1 MAHFVEVLL
10 PIPLE
15 RNFTYAVTPGQAA
28 SLVQGMRVAV
38 PFGKSKLYTGLVLS
52 LHREPPV
59 AYRAKEVYQVLDE
72 APLVTELQ
80 LNHWKWMASYYMCT
94 LGEVFRTAV
103 PGVFLLESE
112 TRVLRDPDFE
122 EATAD
127 LSEVESIILEALE
140 NQPELKVAQIGELID
155 RKSTLPI
162 LTRMLRR
169 KAIRLRETLGED
181 YRPKMARFLRIHPQ
195 YQDEKALEQLLEA
208 LSRAPKQTRVLLHLF
223 QLQQGRQKPVRSR
236 ELEQRAGTT
245 RSVIRALLD
254 KGVLQEYDL
263 RQDRTAFEGDAQKQA
278 LASLNPEQKE
288 ALEGIRS
295 FFGSGKTVL
304 LHGVTASG
312 KTEVYSHLIRDCTD
326 RGKQVLYLVPEIA
339 LTAQLIQRLQ
349 SLFGSRVAAF
359 HSRQNLNERG
369 EIWHYVQ
376 AGGQKASVILGA
388 RSALFLPF
396 EDLGLIIVD
405 EEHENSYK
413 QFDPAPRYHGRDA
426 AIMLGA
432 LSGANVLLG
441 SATPSIETYF
451 NAQRGKYGLV
461 GMQHRYGGVLLPEI
475 ELVNLA
481 DAYRK
486 KKMKGHF
493 SSRLRE
499 ALAEQIQE
507 GRQVILF
514 QNRRGFSPIV
524 ECMSCGNVPGCPNC
538 DVSLTY
544 HQKHQQLRCHYCGYH
559 RPLEIQCQACG
570 NATLDTKG
578 FGTEQVEEELG
589 ELFPDLKTA
598 RMDLDTTRGKH
609 SHARIIEQFEAREV
623 DILVGTQMVTKGLD
637 FGNVGLV
644 GIMNADTLLNFPHFR
659 AHERC
664 FQLLTQVAG
673 RAGRKDFRG
682 LVLVQSFNPYH
693 QILKQ
698 VSTGD
703 YTGMYKEQLYEREQ
717 FRYPPV
723 VRLIKITLRHREW
736 NRVEEGA
743 AWFARSMRLV
753 FGKDVL
759 GPEFPPV
766 ARIRNQYH
774 KQILLKIP
782 VGQSL
787 PQTKNSIKRIEQ
799 SFNAISQYRSIRLI
813 YNVDYI

>member
-1 MAHFVEVLL
+1 M
-10 PIPLE
+10 
-15 RNFTYAVTPGQAA
+15 
-28 SLVQGMRVAV
+28 
-38 PFGKSKLYTGLVLS
+38 
-52 LHREPPV
+52 
-59 AYRAKEVYQVLDE
+59 
-72 APLVTELQ
+72 
-80 LNHWKWMASYYMCT
+80 
-94 LGEVFRTAV
+94 
-103 PGVFLLESE
+103 
-112 TRVLRDPDFE
+112 
-122 EATAD
+122 
-127 LSEVESIILEALE
+127 
-140 NQPELKVAQIGELID
+140 
-155 RKSTLPI
+155 
-162 LTRMLRR
+162 
-169 KAIRLRETLGED
+169 
-181 YRPKMARFLRIHPQ
+181 
-195 YQDEKALEQLLEA
+195 
-208 LSRAPKQTRVLLHLF
+208 
-223 QLQQGRQKPVRSR
+223 
-236 ELEQRAGTT
+236 
-245 RSVIRALLD
+245 
-254 KGVLQEYDL
+254 
-263 RQDRTAFEGDAQKQA
+263 
-278 LASLNPEQKE
+278 
-288 ALEGIRS
+288 
-295 FFGSGKTVL
+295 
-304 LHGVTASG
+304 
-312 KTEVYSHLIRDCTD
+312 
-326 RGKQVLYLVPEIA
+326 
-339 LTAQLIQRLQ
+339 
-349 SLFGSRVAAF
+349 
-359 HSRQNLNERG
+359 
-369 EIWHYVQ
+369 
-376 AGGQKASVILGA
+376 
-388 RSALFLPF
+388 
-396 EDLGLIIVD
+396 D

-451 NAQRGKYGLV
+451 NAQKGKYGFV
-461 GMQHRYGGVLLPEI
+461 RMQHRYGGVLLPEI

-486 KKMKGHF
+486 KNMKGHF
-493 SSRLRE
+493 SSRLWE
-499 ALAEQIQE
+499 ALADQIKE

-524 ECMSCGNVPGCPNC
+524 ECMSCGHVPGCPNC

-544 HQKHQQLRCHYCGYH
+544 HQRRQQLRCHYCGYH
-559 RPLEIQCQACG
+559 RHLETQCQACG

-623 DILVGTQMVTKGLD
+623 DVLVGTQMVTKGLD

-644 GIMNADTLLNFPHFR
+644 GIMNADTLLNFPHFS

-703 YTGMYKEQLYEREQ
+703 YSGMYQEQLYEREQ

-736 NRVEEGA
+736 NRVEEGS

-753 FGKDVL
+753 FGGEVL

-799 SFNAISQYRSIRLI
+799 SFNAISRYRSIRLI